1 MRFKSLRS
9 ALILLLTLV
18 VPEITLIMS
27 KEDGTGAR
35 AKTPGQ
41 LGINSPP
48 GRSLRNRP
56 PIDYRRMNDGNFGRY
71 SGDDFDSKPDLYTDT
86 EREFSDEY
94 DKNPW
99 GASDMKEQT
108 EYLGDGPSAMADE
121 AEISSLRQQLDQ
133 LNKEE
138 AALKKKTE
146 VEELKRQVAEKKK
159 AVAKLRGNTCNR
171 KGKTS
176 QTTKQPTK
184 SDDKNILTLRKSKQL
199 RNKVKKELKSTGL
212 INSDDCQSISS
223 ASDESSASD
232 ISSKS
237 VSHKYSKNKQKSKKS
252 KSSRS
257 SSESKASLSYSS
269 SDSDSDDKKRGHKKI
284 KSGIKAKAS
293 DSVRKSQRYPQA
305 HLRFEYV
312 SSNLSFEKLDIN
324 LFVAGEI
331 EIISDK
337 RTKEIE
343 KNGRMELLKKIM
355 YLSTSYEFTVLKS
368 YYAAV
373 LREIELGKKS
383 WKDDFQF
390 IETAILSKTV
400 PKSKTMGSKFKKP
413 FVNFSKKKEEW
424 DNSEETSQVW
434 FCNKYQRNKCSSK
447 GSHLLTI
454 KGQVRNAQHICATC
468 WLKDKKK
475 LQHPECSSAC
485 TYAA

>member
-35 AKTPGQ
+35 AQTPGQ

-184 SDDKNILTLRKSKQL
+184 SDDMNILTLRKSKQL

-237 VSHKYSKNKQKSKKS
+237 VSHKYSKNKQKSEKS

-257 SSESKASLSYSS
+257 SSESEASLSYSS
-269 SDSDSDDKKRGHKKI
+269 SDSDSNDKKRGHKKI

-373 LREIELGKKS
+373 LREIELGKNLGKMIFSLLKLLYCPKLSLNLKQWVQNSKS
-383 WKDDFQF
+383 
-390 IETAILSKTV
+390 L
-400 PKSKTMGSKFKKP
+400 
-413 FVNFSKKKEEW
+413 
-424 DNSEETSQVW
+424 
-434 FCNKYQRNKCSSK
+434 
-447 GSHLLTI
+447 LLTL
-454 KGQVRNAQHICATC
+454 VRKRKNGTILRRPVRFGSVTNIRETNVPARVVIF
-468 WLKDKKK
+468 
-475 LQHPECSSAC
+475 
-485 TYAA
+485 

>member
-35 AKTPGQ
+35 AQTPGQ

-176 QTTKQPTK
+176 LTTKQPTK
-184 SDDKNILTLRKSKQL
+184 SDDMNILTLRKSKQL

-237 VSHKYSKNKQKSKKS
+237 VSHKYSKNKQKSEKS

-257 SSESKASLSYSS
+257 SSESEASLSYSS
-269 SDSDSDDKKRGHKKI
+269 SDSDSNDKKRGHKKI

-343 KNGRMELLKKIM
+343 KKWQNGVIEED
-355 YLSTSYEFTVLKS
+355 YVLK
-368 YYAAV
+368 YF
-373 LREIELGKKS
+373 L
-383 WKDDFQF
+383 
-390 IETAILSKTV
+390 
-400 PKSKTMGSKFKKP
+400 
-413 FVNFSKKKEEW
+413 
-424 DNSEETSQVW
+424 
-434 FCNKYQRNKCSSK
+434 
-447 GSHLLTI
+447 
-454 KGQVRNAQHICATC
+454 
-468 WLKDKKK
+468 
-475 LQHPECSSAC
+475 
-485 TYAA
+485 

>member
-1 MRFKSLRS
+1 
-9 ALILLLTLV
+9 
-18 VPEITLIMS
+18 
-27 KEDGTGAR
+27 
-35 AKTPGQ
+35 
-41 LGINSPP
+41 
-48 GRSLRNRP
+48 
-56 PIDYRRMNDGNFGRY
+56 
-71 SGDDFDSKPDLYTDT
+71 
-86 EREFSDEY
+86 
-94 DKNPW
+94 
-99 GASDMKEQT
+99 
-108 EYLGDGPSAMADE
+108 MADE
-121 AEISSLRQQLDQ
+121 AEISLLRQQLDQ

-138 AALKKKTE
+138 AALKKWTE

-159 AVAKLRGNTCNR
+159 AVAALRGNTCNR

-184 SDDKNILTLRKSKQL
+184 SDDMNILILGKSKQL

-212 INSDDCQSISS
+212 INSDDCQSS

-232 ISSKS
+232 NSSKS

-257 SSESKASLSYSS
+257 SSESEASLSYSS

-284 KSGIKAKAS
+284 KAGIKAKAS

-355 YLSTSYEFTVLKS
+355 YLSTSYEF
-368 YYAAV
+368 AV
-373 LREIELGKKS
+373 LNHIML
-383 WKDDFQF
+383 
-390 IETAILSKTV
+390 
-400 PKSKTMGSKFKKP
+400 P
-413 FVNFSKKKEEW
+413 F
-424 DNSEETSQVW
+424 
-434 FCNKYQRNKCSSK
+434 
-447 GSHLLTI
+447 
-454 KGQVRNAQHICATC
+454 
-468 WLKDKKK
+468 
-475 LQHPECSSAC
+475 
-485 TYAA
+485 